1 MNQTL
6 RRLSFLILLWGRAAL
21 ADDIPSAVGR
31 ITYGDTLAAGAAI
44 CSGVLVARDLV
55 LTAGHC
61 VRAMVEV
68 PAGIRFDAGWGGGRP
83 AGSGWGKKV
92 ILSGI
97 DGLAGDIALVELE
110 TPFPP
115 EVAYP
120 LPLTSPATASPA
132 AGVFTLH
139 AFRRDAPDQP
149 SEHTTCSQLATQ
161 PGLLG
166 FDCLVVSGNS
176 GGALLQRR
184 GKDWTVVAIMVA
196 ASTGGPVRS
205 WAVLTP
211 DDLRQRIA
219 AN

>member
-83 AGSGWGKKV
+83 AGWGRGKKV
-92 ILSGI
+92 ILSGT

-120 LPLTSPATASPA
+120 LSLASSATASP
-132 AGVFTLH
+132 GVFTLH
-139 AFRRDAPDQP
+139 AFRRDVPDQP
-149 SEHTTCSQLATQ
+149 SGLTTCSQLASQ

-176 GGALLQRR
+176 GGALLQRT

-205 WAVLTP
+205 WAVLPP